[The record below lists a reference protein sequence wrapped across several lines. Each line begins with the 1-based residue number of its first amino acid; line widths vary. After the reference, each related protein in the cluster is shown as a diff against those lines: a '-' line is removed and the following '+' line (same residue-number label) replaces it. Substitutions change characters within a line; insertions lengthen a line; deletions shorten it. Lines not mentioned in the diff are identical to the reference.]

1 MISNWIVLPLGVVWV
16 IYNIWVYWKEYID
29 EDK

>member
-1 MISNWIVLPLGVVWV
+1 MVSKWIILPLLVAWV